1 MAADHPLTAA
11 NGLPW
16 SVPVRVHDIRSGL
29 TRKLEADA
37 ATRARV
43 ARALD
48 LQSLDRLEA
57 EVSVTPQA
65 EGWEVRG
72 HIAADLAQTCGVTLE
87 PLPAAIRADFAVRC
101 AETAED
107 EIDEATGEIVI
118 DLDAVDPPDLIEDG
132 IIDLGGY
139 VVEHLALELDP
150 FPRKPGAEFTPPETD
165 PEPSP
170 FAVLARLKPD
180 DKA

>member
-1 MAADHPLTAA
+1 MTS

-16 SVPVRVHDIRSGL
+16 SVALRVHDIRSGV
-29 TRKLEADA
+29 TRTLVADP

-48 LQSLDRLEA
+48 LQSLDVLEA

-72 HIAADLAQTCGVTLE
+72 HIIADLAQTCGVTLE
-87 PLPAAIRADFAVRC
+87 ALPALIRADFAVRC
-101 AETAED
+101 AEAVEE
-107 EIDEATGEIVI
+107 EIDEASGEIVI
-118 DLDAVDPPDLIEDG
+118 DLEAADPPDLIEDG
-132 IIDLGGY
+132 VIDLGGY

-150 FPRKPGAEFTPPETD
+150 FPRKPGAEFTPPETE

>member
-1 MAADHPLTAA
+1 
-11 NGLPW
+11 
-16 SVPVRVHDIRSGL
+16 
-29 TRKLEADA
+29 
-37 ATRARV
+37 
-43 ARALD
+43 
-48 LQSLDRLEA
+48 
-57 EVSVTPQA
+57 
-65 EGWEVRG
+65 
-72 HIAADLAQTCGVTLE
+72 
-87 PLPAAIRADFAVRC
+87 
-101 AETAED
+101 
-107 EIDEATGEIVI
+107 
-118 DLDAVDPPDLIEDG
+118 LDAVDPPDLIEDG